1 MRRILSAALC
11 AIVLTISFCAPSAF
25 AQQTTVGTGMTNVG
39 DSFFE
44 GFNVGLAARGPN
56 WFFTNGGSGGATPQF
71 GGFDPNAGATLGFGF
86 RGPGFNGS
94 LNIGAAQGSTR
105 GMSSTAGS
113 VTVPNGG
120 MGSISDVSLVPFVT
134 GVVPIVGGAVDQSIP
149 HFGMIGPPNNV
160 PRTSLFDER
169 IARLKDGETPRPIYS
184 SSSSTGAA
192 GGSEAGEKQSG
203 AIPSLPDPKDQQAQ
217 RLASAQQSSAG
228 QSGGGSIAEIRRKQA
243 AEDAKL
249 SQEIQT
255 LFDQA
260 SAAKA
265 AGKTGVAKIYY
276 EQAARKATGERKE
289 EALAAI
295 RALR

>member
-1 MRRILSAALC
+1 MRRILAAALC
-11 AIVLTISFCAPSAF
+11 TISCVYALRALPAR
-25 AQQTTVGTGMTNVG
+25 AQQTTVGTAMNNVG

-44 GFNVGLAARGPN
+44 GIGVGFNARGPN
-56 WFFTNGGSGGATPQF
+56 WFFTNGGSGGAIPQF

-86 RGPGFNGS
+86 RGPGFSGS
-94 LNIGAAQGSTR
+94 MNIGAAQGSTR

-120 MGSISDVSLVPFVT
+120 MGSISDLTLVPFVT
-134 GVVPIVGGAVDQSIP
+134 SVVPVVGGAVDQSIP
-149 HFGMIGPPNNV
+149 HFGMIGPSNSIPKS
-160 PRTSLFDER
+160 SLFDER
-169 IARLKDGETPRPIYS
+169 IARLKGGETPTPISSGS
-184 SSSSTGAA
+184 SSNGGAA
-192 GGSEAGEKQSG
+192 SGGQSNSSISS
-203 AIPSLPDPKDQQAQ
+203 ADTAKDPQTQL
-217 RLASAQQSSAG
+217 LASAQQSSAG

-249 SQEIQT
+249 NQEIQS

-260 SAAKA
+260 RAAKA

-276 EQAARKATGERKE
+276 EQAARRATGAQKE